1 MDLVNLLVI
10 TIAAGTSVLYAT
22 LGELITE
29 RSGVLNL
36 GLEGMMLVGAL
47 AAFAATVASGNLWVG
62 VLAALVAGAA
72 LALVHAFFTITI
84 GVNQVVSGLALVLL
98 GQGLATYLGRGYVGQ
113 VVPDSFK
120 PVALPL
126 LSDIPVLGP
135 ILFKQ
140 DWLIYL
146 SFLLVPALVFYIY
159 RTRPGLNLRAVG
171 DSPAT
176 ADALGISVA
185 GTRYAYVCAGGAL
198 CGLGGAYMSL
208 AYIPSWNENVT
219 AGRGWI
225 AVGLVI
231 FAMWKPWR
239 ALFGAYLFGFV
250 DGLNFQLQASK
261 DKLTFL
267 FIDLS
272 QINPFFLKML
282 PYLVVIAALVFS
294 QWRLQANRKAGAS
307 GPPAALGQLYLRR
320 DKS

>member
-1 MDLVNLLVI
+1 LDLVNLLAI
-10 TIAAGTSVLYAT
+10 TIAAGTPVLFAT
-22 LGELITE
+22 LGELLTE

-47 AAFAATVASGNLWVG
+47 GAFAGTITSGNLWIG
-62 VLAALVAGAA
+62 VLAGMAAGAA

-84 GVNQVVSGLALVLL
+84 GVNQVVSGLALVML
-98 GQGLATYLGRGYVGQ
+98 GQGLASYLGKGYVGQ

-126 LSDIPVLGP
+126 LSDWPVLGP
-135 ILFKQ
+135 VLFKQ

-146 SFLLVPALVFYIY
+146 SFVIVPMLAFYIY
-159 RTRPGLNLRAVG
+159 RTRPGLNLRAIG
-171 DSPAT
+171 DNPAT
-176 ADALGISVA
+176 ADALGISVTR
-185 GTRYAYVCAGGAL
+185 TRYAYVCAGGAL

-208 AYIPSWNENVT
+208 AYIPSWSENVT

-231 FAMWKPWR
+231 FAMWNPWR
-239 ALFGAYLFGFV
+239 ALIGAYLFGFM
-250 DGLNFQLQASK
+250 DGIGFELQAAK
-261 DKLTFL
+261 DPIIFL
-267 FIDLS
+267 GLQLN

-294 QWRLQANRKAGAS
+294 QWRLRSSKKAGIS
-307 GPPAALGQLYLRR
+307 GPPMALGVLYARQ
-320 DKS
+320 DKT

>member
-1 MDLVNLLVI
+1 MDLVNLLAI
-10 TIAAGTSVLYAT
+10 TIASGTPVLFAC
-22 LGELITE
+22 LGEIITE

-47 AAFAATVASGNLWVG
+47 AAFVAASVSGNLWIG
-62 VLAALVAGAA
+62 VLAALLAGAA
-72 LALVHAFFTITI
+72 LALVHAFFCITI

-98 GQGLATYLGRGYVGQ
+98 GQGLASYLGRGYIGQ
-113 VVPDSFK
+113 VAPDSFK

-126 LSDIPVLGP
+126 LGDIPILGAA
-135 ILFKQ
+135 IFRQ
-140 DWLIYL
+140 DLLVYL
-146 SFLLVPALVFYIY
+146 SYLTVPALAFYIY

-171 DSPAT
+171 ESPAT
-176 ADALGISVA
+176 ADALGISVSL
-185 GTRYAYVCAGGAL
+185 TRYAYVCAGGAL

-208 AYIPSWNENVT
+208 SFIPSWNENVT

-231 FAMWKPWR
+231 FAMWNPWR

-250 DGLNFQLQASK
+250 DGLNFQLQAAN
-261 DKLTFL
+261 DKVTFL
-267 FIDLS
+267 FIDFS
-272 QINPFFLKML
+272 QINTFFLKML

-294 QWRLQANRKAGAS
+294 QWRLKSSSKAGTS

-320 DKS
+320 DKN

>member
-1 MDLVNLLVI
+1 MDLVNLLAI
-10 TIAAGTSVLYAT
+10 TIAAGTPVLFAT
-22 LGELITE
+22 LGELLTE

-47 AAFAATVASGNLWVG
+47 SAFAGTTATGNLWLG
-62 VLAALVAGAA
+62 VLCGMLGGAL
-72 LALVHAFFTITI
+72 LALIHAFFTLTI

-98 GQGLATYLGRGYVGQ
+98 GQGLASYLGRGFIGQ

-120 PVALPL
+120 TVAVPGLADL
-126 LSDIPVLGP
+126 PVLGP
-135 ILFKQ
+135 VLFRH
-140 DWLIYL
+140 DWLVYL
-146 SFLLVPALVFYIY
+146 SFGLVPVLAFYIY
-159 RTRPGLNLRAVG
+159 RTRPGLNLRSVG

-176 ADALGISVA
+176 ADALGIAVT

-231 FAMWKPWR
+231 FAMWNPWR
-239 ALFGAYLFGFV
+239 ALLGAYLFGFV
-250 DGLNFQLQASK
+250 DGLNFQLQVSQGN
-261 DKLTFL
+261 LSL
-267 FIDLS
+267 GFIQFN
-272 QINPFFLKML
+272 QINTFFLKML

-294 QWRLQANRKAGAS
+294 QWRLKHNRNREAS

-320 DKS
+320 DKN